1 MTVFSLYFFRLTSF
15 KMVADQLFLVRW
27 QCGLCQCRLVWI
39 CAHSRLSEILEF
51 LSESVIITELSST
64 KSALFNT
71 IYRLYSD
78 LNCTFMVLIKIS
90 WVFKTCLSHNSQKFI
105 ATVNVNRKLF

>member
-1 MTVFSLYFFRLTSF
+1 
-15 KMVADQLFLVRW
+15 VASVNVVCLD
-27 QCGLCQCRLVWI
+27 LCTF
-39 CAHSRLSEILEF
+39 RLSEILEF

-90 WVFKTCLSHNSQKFI
+90 WVLRPAYHI
-105 ATVNVNRKLF
+105 TVKNLLQL